1 MINWFWTLL
10 FDSDL
15 IAVVDYDNEE
25 NFDDEFY
32 EQEENSEYTEDDDLN
47 QDINDEIDPNKLID
61 IIQQHAVV
69 ENEEHEV
76 QEEN

>member
-32 EQEENSEYTEDDDLN
+32 KQEENSEYTEDDDLN